1 MSVTVRLDVPKIL
14 ENSETAN
21 RRAVFA
27 MSNQVLA
34 DSNQLCPRGENAALR
49 GSAIDNS
56 DLENG
61 IIRWVTPYAPYLYY
75 GLLMVAPNG
84 SAWAKTGERKHIKEP
99 NVQLDFSEPG
109 TMSLWF
115 EKAKDVHLDEW
126 NRAYKN
132 AFREEF
138 NK

>member
-1 MSVTVRLDVPKIL
+1 MSVTVRLDVPKII
-14 ENSETAN
+14 ENSEEAN
-21 RRAVFA
+21 RRAIFA

-34 DSNQLCPRGENAALR
+34 DSNQLCPFGKGDLR
-49 GSAIDNS
+49 SSAINNS

-61 IIRWVTPYAPYLYY
+61 VIKWDTLYAQYLYY

-84 SAWAKTGERKHIKEP
+84 SAWAKTGERKHVKEP
-99 NVQLDFSEPG
+99 NVPLNFSLPG
-109 TMSLWF
+109 TGPLWF

>member
-1 MSVTVRLDVPKIL
+1 MSVTVRLDVPRII
-14 ENSETAN
+14 ENSEEAN
-21 RRAVFA
+21 RQAVAA
-27 MSNQVLA
+27 MAEQVLT
-34 DSNQLCPRGENAALR
+34 DSNELCPLGESDLR
-49 GSAIDNS
+49 KSPDNNS

-61 IIRWVTPYAPYLYY
+61 IIKWVTPYAQYLYY

-84 SAWAKTGERKHIKEP
+84 SPVAKLGEKKHIKKP
-99 NVQLDFSEPG
+99 DTPLNFSYPG
-109 TMSLWF
+109 TGPLWF

-126 NRAYKN
+126 NRTYKN